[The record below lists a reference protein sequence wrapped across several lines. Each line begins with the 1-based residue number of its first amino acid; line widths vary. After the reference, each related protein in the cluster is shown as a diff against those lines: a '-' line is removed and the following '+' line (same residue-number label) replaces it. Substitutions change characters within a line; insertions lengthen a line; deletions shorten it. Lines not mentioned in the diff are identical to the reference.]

1 MVPGANA
8 GASTMAKY
16 LVKANYAAE
25 GIRGLIK
32 EGGSSRAT
40 AVRKM
45 VEGVGGSMD
54 LFYYAYGDTDA
65 YVVVDVPS
73 EDAALSL
80 SLAVNACGAVTL
92 SMVPLISPA
101 QFDAAAKRAVSY
113 AAPA

>member
-1 MVPGANA
+1 
-8 GASTMAKY
+8 MAKY

-25 GIRGLIK
+25 GVRGLIK

-40 AVRKM
+40 AVRRM
-45 VEGVGGSMD
+45 VEGVGGTMD
-54 LFYYAYGDTDA
+54 LFYYAYGDADA

-73 EDAALSL
+73 QDAALSL

-101 QFDAAAKRAVSY
+101 QLDAAARNVRASVGPG
-113 AAPA
+113 A